1 MDHVVYTKNE
11 YMVIR
16 CKRGHVIMNTNGT
29 FSENHGHVKKLSTCK
44 MLIGLI
50 EKGIVP
56 DSPYL
61 KETAQRISL
70 NKKYI
75 EKINLKIE
83 KEKNKTHYININKG
97 VMRK

>member
-1 MDHVVYTKNE
+1 
-11 YMVIR
+11 
-16 CKRGHVIMNTNGT
+16 
-29 FSENHGHVKKLSTCK
+29 